1 MKKLIKKIIKIFG
14 YEIISNNDWL
24 RKNENYIAEISKKE
38 STILNNIKDY
48 TMTSIPSQWSLIQS
62 INHVI
67 RNNVEGSFVEC
78 GIFRGGNIILMS
90 KLLEEH
96 GIEKNIFAYDTFEG
110 MPLPGIDDLDL
121 RGNSSIDKFLE
132 LKNSEKEGSQW
143 CYCNIQDVKN
153 NIKKFNINYLK
164 NINFIKGKVEKT
176 LLDIKNL
183 PKKISLLRLDTDF
196 YSSTKIEL
204 NILFPLLEKN
214 GILIVDDYGH
224 FMGAKKAVDEY
235 FYEKKLW
242 FHRVDY
248 STRLLI
254 KN

>member
-1 MKKLIKKIIKIFG
+1 
-14 YEIISNNDWL
+14 
-24 RKNENYIAEISKKE
+24 
-38 STILNNIKDY
+38 
-48 TMTSIPSQWSLIQS
+48 
-62 INHVI
+62 
-67 RNNVEGSFVEC
+67 
-78 GIFRGGNIILMS
+78 MS

-96 GIEKNIFAYDTFEG
+96 KVEKNIFAYDTFEG
-110 MPLPGIDDLDL
+110 MPLPGKDDLDL

-164 NINFIKGKVEKT
+164 NINFIKGKVEET
-176 LLDIKNL
+176 LLDINNL

-224 FMGAKKAVDEY
+224 FMGAKKAVDE
-235 FYEKKLW
+235 FFSEKKAW